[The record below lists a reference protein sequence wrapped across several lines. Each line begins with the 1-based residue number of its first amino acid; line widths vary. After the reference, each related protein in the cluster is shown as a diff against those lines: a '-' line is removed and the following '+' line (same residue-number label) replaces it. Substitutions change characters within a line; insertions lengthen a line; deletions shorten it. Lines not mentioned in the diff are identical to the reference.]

1 MLTLAQWLIAA
12 LEARGIDTVFG
23 IPGVH
28 TIALYRG
35 MTDSGLRHITP
46 RHEQGAGFMAD
57 GYARASG
64 QPAAC
69 FIITGPGMTNIAT
82 AMAQA
87 RADSVP
93 MLVISSV
100 NRVAEL
106 GMHQGRLHELP
117 CQQQTVAGVAAFSHT
132 LLAPANL
139 PEVLDRAFAVFNTQ
153 RPGPVHIEI
162 PRDLFDCPVDLPAPD
177 NSTRLYPAG
186 PDAAAIAQAAHWLN
200 RAQKPLVL
208 LGGGAIADPQSARL
222 LVERLDAPT
231 LTTINARGILGRNHP
246 LDMGSNGT
254 WPAVRDYAARADVIL
269 AIGTELGETDYDL
282 VFDGGFRLNGQL
294 IRVDIDPAQLT
305 GPYPAALGL
314 VASADAT
321 MAALA
326 PLIEPSDRG
335 GAGVCRDL
343 HQQIDL
349 AGRADMVPFAPFFA
363 ALDRALPE
371 AILVGDS
378 TAPVYAGNH
387 LVQREAPRRWFNSST
402 GFGTLGYALP
412 AAIGARRAAPDRP
425 VVALVGDGG
434 LMFTLTELAASVDE
448 RLPVVVIVW
457 NNAGYEEI
465 RRAMDDAGVAH
476 CGVDPV
482 APDFE
487 QIAAGFGCQ
496 WRRAGDPQALQAAL
510 ETTRDLDSSWIIEVD
525 AEQWASQTSGDDT

>member
-1 MLTLAQWLIAA
+1 MLTLAQWLVAA

-35 MTDSGLRHITP
+35 LDDSGLRHITP

-57 GYARASG
+57 GYARATG

-132 LLAPANL
+132 LLAPCNL

-162 PRDLFDCPVDLPAPD
+162 PRDLFDCPVDLPAP
-177 NSTRLYPAG
+177 NASMQLHPPS
-186 PDAAAIAQAAHWLN
+186 PDVAAISQAAHWLN
-200 RAQKPLVL
+200 QAQKPLVL
-208 LGGGAIADPQSARL
+208 LGGGAIADPQSART

-231 LTTINARGILGRNHP
+231 LTTINARGVLGHHHP
-246 LDMGSNGT
+246 LDMGCNGT

-305 GPYPAALGL
+305 GPYRAALGL
-314 VASADAT
+314 VASADAAI
-321 MAALA
+321 AALA
-326 PLIEPSDRG
+326 PLIDPSDRG
-335 GAGVCRDL
+335 GAGVCRGL

-349 AGRADMVPFAPFFA
+349 AGHADMVPFIPFFA

-387 LVQREAPRRWFNSST
+387 LVQRESPRRWFNSST

-434 LMFTLTELAASVDE
+434 LMFTLSELAASVDE
-448 RLPVVVIVW
+448 RLPVVVLVW

-465 RRAMDDAGVAH
+465 RRAMDDAGVVH
-476 CGVDPV
+476 CGVDPI
-482 APDFE
+482 APNFE

-496 WRRAGDPQALQAAL
+496 WRRVDNPQALQTAL
-510 ETTRDLDSSWIIEVD
+510 EATNDLNATWIIEVD
-525 AEQWASQTSGDDT
+525 AEQWASHTSGQAT